1 MNVIWARS
9 VAILIS
15 LVVVAVG
22 VYFLAGGIPA
32 LLVMTTALV
41 CLVAFHL
48 FQINRLWKVL
58 DAPAYGEIPS
68 ALGLWGEV
76 YYRLHR
82 LVKRWRLQVLQV
94 EQQHT
99 RFIQAIQLRPTAC

>member
-9 VAILIS
+9 AAILI
-15 LVVVAVG
+15 
-22 VYFLAGGIPA
+22 FLALASAGLCFVLGPVPA
-32 LLVMTTALV
+32 LAVLCVGL
-41 CLVAFHL
+41 LGQL
-48 FQINRLWKVL
+48 LYYIYQINRLWKVL

-82 LVKRWRLQVLQV
+82 LVKRWRTQVLQV

-99 RFIQAIQLRPTAC
+99 RF